1 MQYRTLHCR
10 QTQNPFFMYTK
21 KVFRAKD
28 MAVWTRYETSLF
40 VTIAVA
46 VVALY
51 YFFDLH
57 WIKIPWTPLAL
68 IGTAV
73 AFVIGFQNNSAYGRI
88 WEARKIWGGIVN
100 TSRTFG
106 MYVQDM
112 VTNEHASVPLSQE
125 ELQHEIKTLTYRHIA
140 WMTALRHAMRTGKPW
155 ETVVKEKTNQEWNE
169 IVRPP
174 EWDAKVEDDMQAYLS
189 SDDLQYVMSK
199 GNKQTALLFLQS
211 HHLRKLKESGV
222 IWEFSFL
229 QLEGVLEELFTLQ
242 GKSERIK
249 NFPYPRHFASLNH
262 YFMWV
267 FVLILPLALV
277 PQFAEIGLEIAED
290 YPLIGD
296 LFVWLAVPFY
306 VAVAWVFHTMERI
319 GRTGENPFEGS
330 ANDVP
335 ISTIARGIEIDLRQ
349 NLGESNEEIPEQF
362 PMVYDTQM

>member
-1 MQYRTLHCR
+1 
-10 QTQNPFFMYTK
+10 MYTK
-21 KVFRAKD
+21 KVYKGLD
-28 MAVWTRYETSLF
+28 MVKWTRYETLLF
-40 VTIAVA
+40 IAIVSV

-51 YFFDLH
+51 YFLDLS

-106 MYVQDM
+106 MFVQDM
-112 VTNEHASVPLSQE
+112 VTNEHTSVQLSKE
-125 ELQHEIKTLTYRHIA
+125 ELNHEIKTLTYRHIA
-140 WMTALRHAMRTGKPW
+140 WMAALRHAMRASKPW
-155 ETVVKEKTNQEWNE
+155 ETFTDEKTNREWSK
-169 IVRPP
+169 IIRPP
-174 EWDAKVEDDMQAYLS
+174 EWDASVDEDLKPYLS
-189 SDDLQYVMSK
+189 EKDLAYVMSK
-199 GNKQTALLFLQS
+199 NNKQTALLYLQS
-211 HHLRKLKESGV
+211 HHLRRLKENGV
-222 IWEFSFL
+222 VWEFSFL
-229 QLEGVLEELFTLQ
+229 QLESVLEELFTLQ

-267 FVLILPLALV
+267 FVLLLPLAIV
-277 PQFAEIGLEIAED
+277 PQFAEIGQGMIENHPITGA
-290 YPLIGD
+290 
-296 LFVWLAVPFY
+296 LFIWLSIPFY

-349 NLGESNEEIPEQF
+349 NLGETDEEIPDQF
-362 PMVYDTQM
+362 PVVYDTQM